1 MGTILIIGLLVMVI
15 LILLGL
21 IGLVYQRGKIEAK
34 DIEPAVSKAWRESGL
49 ERSVGELT
57 AHAKDIQETHRSVDQ
72 MLRVP
77 KERASLGELSLEMI
91 LSDQLPPEMFGMRER
106 VFDGK
111 VPDAH
116 IKSTVGLICI
126 DSKFP
131 LDNYRAMVESQEPG
145 QERGF
150 KRDFIRDVRGH
161 LSKISDDYVCPEKGS
176 AEFSFAYIPSEG
188 VYYFLLTDSDTYAL
202 LHDFTRKGVQVV
214 SPLTLS
220 HKVELIKTGVHALKL
235 SEEAAKVKDELL
247 NLSRRF
253 SAVDNEWRVLYRTHL
268 KNAMGKADDLD
279 EAYTK
284 VREEFDRI
292 ANLSEENQSRIIA

>member
-1 MGTILIIGLLVMVI
+1 METLLTIGLLVVVV
-15 LILLGL
+15 LLLLGL
-21 IGLVYQRGKIEAK
+21 MGLVYKRGKIEAK

-49 ERSVGELT
+49 GESVGQLT
-57 AHAKDIQETHRSVDQ
+57 AYAKDIQETHRSVEQ

-77 KERASLGELSLEMI
+77 KERASLGELSLETI

-106 VFDGK
+106 VLDGK

-131 LDNYRAMVESQEPG
+131 LDNYRAMVETQEPG
-145 QERGF
+145 QERAF
-150 KRDFIRDVRGH
+150 KRDFVRDVRGH
-161 LSKISDDYVCPEKGS
+161 LSKVSDDYVCPEKGS
-176 AEFSFAYIPSEG
+176 AEFSFVYIPSEG

-202 LHDFTRKGVQVV
+202 LHDFTKKGVQVV

-220 HKVELIKTGVHALKL
+220 HKIELIKTGVHARKL
-235 SEEAAKVKDELL
+235 SEEAARVKDQLL

-253 SAVDNEWRVLYRTHL
+253 SAVDREWGVLYGTHL

-292 ANLSEENQSRIIA
+292 SNLSEENQSREIA